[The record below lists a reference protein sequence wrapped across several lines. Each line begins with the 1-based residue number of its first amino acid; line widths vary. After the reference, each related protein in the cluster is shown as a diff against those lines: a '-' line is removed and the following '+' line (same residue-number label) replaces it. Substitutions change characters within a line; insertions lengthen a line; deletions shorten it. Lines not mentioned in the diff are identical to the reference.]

1 LITRP
6 AESNWITDGAVT
18 QQTREVGGVKLIERS
33 GALIEFGP
41 RCTTQTLSLPSI
53 ATPLIAPSTQ

>member
-1 LITRP
+1 M
-6 AESNWITDGAVT
+6 TDGAVT
-18 QQTREVGGVKLIERS
+18 QQTREVGGFKSIDRS

-41 RCTTQTLSLPSI
+41 RCTTQTLSFASV